1 MKDLHKD
8 RKYALYVR
16 KSQEDPARQILSI
29 DSQIRTMTD
38 YAEKNGI
45 KIRKTFIDSGSA
57 HKVNNRDNFTAMMNE
72 VQSGSIDSILTWKAD
87 RLARNM
93 VEGGLIIDLIQNGI
107 LKVIQ
112 TPFAQFLPKQNTLP
126 LTIEFGVSNQ
136 YSLDLSSNIKRG
148 NQTKTQNG
156 GWCSVAPHG
165 YLNER
170 ITKTV
175 VIDQNRYQTVRKMW
189 DLYLTGS
196 YSLTKICKIADKECG
211 FKTLKKKKSGGVPIS
226 VSSLH
231 KIFTNPFYYGWVKNG
246 EDEGWGNHKAMITKQ
261 EFEEVQKILRR
272 AGKSK
277 PEKYEFSFT
286 GCMKCGECGSSI
298 TAEEKVKYFCPE
310 CSYPQTSKKPH
321 DCKKCGF
328 KLTKKHI
335 ENANWYTYYRC
346 TKKKNKKCTQK
357 CIRENKL
364 ETQIIKVL
372 DDVEIDSDFEA
383 WAIKWLKF
391 IHNENSKLSQFEQK
405 SLERSLN
412 NSQERLKALF
422 DMRLDKEIDETEY
435 KERKQELEGERD
447 NWASRMKKALSKSDK
462 DLNEAEEEF
471 NFVENIKKRFETGSI
486 EERKYIFFKIGSNLI
501 LKDQELSLSLK
512 KEYLLI
518 KDLKQYAPDMLEPPE
533 SLSDRDFLDDSK
545 CKYPR
550 WYTR

>member
-1 MKDLHKD
+1 IK
-8 RKYALYVR
+8 
-16 KSQEDPARQILSI
+16 
-29 DSQIRTMTD
+29 TMTE
-38 YAEKNGI
+38 YAEKNEI

-57 HKVNNRDNFTAMMNE
+57 HKVNNRDNFTAMMDDIK
-72 VQSGSIDSILTWKAD
+72 SGRIDSILTWKAD

-93 VEGGLIIDLIQNGI
+93 IEGGLIIYLIQNGI

-112 TPFAQFLPKQNTLP
+112 TPFAQFLPSQNTLP
-126 LTIEFGVSNQ
+126 LTIEFGMSNQ
-136 YSLDLSSNIKRG
+136 YSIDLSTNIKRG

-170 ITKTV
+170 ISKTV
-175 VIDQNRYQTVRKMW
+175 VLDQNRYHLIRKMW
-189 DLYLTGS
+189 DLYLTGA
-196 YSLTKICKIADKECG
+196 YSIGKICKIANDEWG
-211 FKTLKKKKSGGVPIS
+211 FKTIKKKKSGGVPMS
-226 VSSLH
+226 ESSLH
-231 KIFTNPFYYGWVKNG
+231 AIFTNPFYYGWVKNG
-246 EDEGWGNHKAMITKQ
+246 EDEGWGNHKPMVTKQ
-261 EFEEVQKILRR
+261 EFEEIQKILRR

-310 CSYPQTSKKPH
+310 CSYPQTSKNPH
-321 DCKKCGF
+321 DCKKCEF

-364 ETQIIKVL
+364 ESQIIKVL
-372 DDVEIDSDFEA
+372 DDVEIDNDFEA
-383 WAIKWLKF
+383 WAIKWLKH

-405 SLERSLN
+405 SLKRSLKT
-412 NSQERLKALF
+412 SQERLKALF
-422 DMRLDKEIDETEY
+422 DMRLDKEINEIEY
-435 KERKQELEGERD
+435 KERKKELEEERD
-447 NWASRMKKALSKSDK
+447 NWANRMKKALNKSDK
-462 DLNEAEEEF
+462 DLNEAEDEF
-471 NFVENIKKRFETGSI
+471 YFVENIKKRFETGSI

-518 KDLKQYAPDMLEPPE
+518 KNLKQYAPDMLEPPE
-533 SLSDRDFLDDSK
+533 SLSNRDFLDDPK
-545 CKYPR
+545 CKYPI
-550 WYTR
+550 WYR